1 MTPLCFSQYISTRG
15 KIQDGSFTFNAFSAF
30 FPTGRTVRMLAG
42 NDPERSK
49 NQVEQKTKEYPFLFP
64 DGLSIPKDEKNAFFW
79 GLKAAEQDYPG
90 GQIMVGTYYEKG
102 MGVEQDYAE
111 AAKWFRKAA
120 DQGNE
125 YAQYELGEC

>member
-1 MTPLCFSQYISTRG
+1 
-15 KIQDGSFTFNAFSAF
+15 
-30 FPTGRTVRMLAG
+30 MLAG

-90 GQIMVGTYYEKG
+90 GQYTVGTYYEKG
-102 MGVEQDYAE
+102 IGVEQDYAE